1 MYGFFEGRAD
11 GRKLA
16 RDRTH
21 QLLEGATGPEPIDP
35 RDRPANTSLLSA
47 QRSIMSPDAS
57 TISAMQH
64 EDDATVNGAQ
74 ENASLLHLDADMM
87 LLVVTFLHDVVTY

>member
-1 MYGFFEGRAD
+1 
-11 GRKLA
+11 
-16 RDRTH
+16 
-21 QLLEGATGPEPIDP
+21 
-35 RDRPANTSLLSA
+35 
-47 QRSIMSPDAS
+47 MSPDAS